1 MKKPCILFFS
11 LLTFVSFS
19 QTLEVVYSETTDL
32 SDELKNLDLPE
43 MEGVN
48 NLLIQLAY
56 IRTSR
61 YLQILNHQFLILR

>member
-1 MKKPCILFFS
+1 MKKLCILFFS

-32 SDELKNLDLPE
+32 SDEFKNLDLPE

-48 NLLIQLAY
+48 NLLIQQLIQQQASKPVSFKL
-56 IRTSR
+56 TS
-61 YLQILNHQFLILR
+61 

>member
-48 NLLIQLAY
+48 NILIQLAY